1 TVTTDADGTAV
12 IQPTSTTAGVVTV
25 EALVDGTEIN
35 NSPAT
40 ATFVA
45 GPVDYDLSNLAVT
58 KDNAVA
64 NGVDYN
70 EFTATIVDANNNP
83 IAGADVVFNI
93 TNPDGTTG
101 TQTVTTG
108 TDGTAVIQPTSTTA
122 GVVTV
127 EALVDGTEIN
137 NSPAT
142 ATFVAGP
149 VDYDLSNLAVTKDNA
164 VANGVDYNEFTATIV
179 DAHDNPIA
187 GADVVFNITNP
198 DGTTEIGRATCRE
211 KVQAAVEARS
221 TTAGV
226 VTVEALVDG
235 KEINNSPAT
244 ATFVAGPVDYDNSN
258 LAVTNDNAVAV
269 GVDYHEFTA
278 TIVDAHDNPIAGA
291 DVVFNITNPDGT
303 TGTQTVTTDANGQ
316 AVVETRSTT
325 AGVVTVEALVDGTE
339 INNSPATATFVAG
352 PVDYDLSNLA
362 VTKDNAV
369 ADGVDYNEFTATIVD
384 AN

>member
-1 TVTTDADGTAV
+1 
-12 IQPTSTTAGVVTV
+12 
-25 EALVDGTEIN
+25 
-35 NSPAT
+35 
-40 ATFVA
+40 
-45 GPVDYDLSNLAVT
+45 
-58 KDNAVA
+58 
-64 NGVDYN
+64 
-70 EFTATIVDANNNP
+70 

-101 TQTVTTG
+101 TQTVTT
-108 TDGTAVIQPTSTTA
+108 D
-122 GVVTV
+122 
-127 EALVDGTEIN
+127 
-137 NSPAT
+137 
-142 ATFVAGP
+142 
-149 VDYDLSNLAVTKDNA
+149 
-164 VANGVDYNEFTATIV
+164 ANGQA
-179 DAHDNPIA
+179 
-187 GADVVFNITNP
+187 VVET
-198 DGTTEIGRATCRE
+198 
-211 KVQAAVEARS
+211 RS

-258 LAVTNDNAVAV
+258 LAVTKDNAVAD
-269 GVDYHEFTA
+269 GVDYNEFTA

-325 AGVVTVEALVDGTE
+325 AGVVTVEALVDGKE

-352 PVDYDLSNLA
+352 PVDYDNSNLA

-384 AN
+384 AHDNQIGRASGRDSINNSDGTAGTQTVTTGADGTAVIQPTSTTAGVVTVEALVDGKEINNSPATATFVAGPVDYDNSNLAVTKDNAVADGVDYNEFTATIVDAHDN

>member
-1 TVTTDADGTAV
+1 
-12 IQPTSTTAGVVTV
+12 
-25 EALVDGTEIN
+25 
-35 NSPAT
+35 
-40 ATFVA
+40 
-45 GPVDYDLSNLAVT
+45 NLAVT

-101 TQTVTTG
+101 TLPVTTG
-108 TDGTAVIQPTSTTA
+108 ADGTADIHPTSTTA
-122 GVVTV
+122 GIVTV

-164 VANGVDYNEFTATIV
+164 VADGVDYNEFTATIV
-179 DAHDNPIA
+179 DANNNPIA

-198 DGTTEIGRATCRE
+198 DGTTGTQTVTTGADGT
-211 KVQAAVEARS
+211 AVIQPTS

-226 VTVEALVDG
+226 VTVEALVG
-235 KEINNSPAT
+235 GTEINNSPAT
-244 ATFVAGPVDYDNSN
+244 ATFVAGAIDYDLSN
-258 LAVTNDNAVAV
+258 LAVTKDNAVAD
-269 GVDYHEFTA
+269 GVDYNEFTA
-278 TIVDAHDNPIAGA
+278 TIVDANNNPIAGA

-369 ADGVDYNEFTATIVD
+369 ANGVDYNEFTATIVD

>member
-1 TVTTDADGTAV
+1 
-12 IQPTSTTAGVVTV
+12 
-25 EALVDGTEIN
+25 
-35 NSPAT
+35 
-40 ATFVA
+40 
-45 GPVDYDLSNLAVT
+45 
-58 KDNAVA
+58 
-64 NGVDYN
+64 
-70 EFTATIVDANNNP
+70 

-101 TQTVTTG
+101 TQTVTT
-108 TDGTAVIQPTSTTA
+108 D
-122 GVVTV
+122 
-127 EALVDGTEIN
+127 
-137 NSPAT
+137 
-142 ATFVAGP
+142 
-149 VDYDLSNLAVTKDNA
+149 
-164 VANGVDYNEFTATIV
+164 ANGQA
-179 DAHDNPIA
+179 
-187 GADVVFNITNP
+187 VVET
-198 DGTTEIGRATCRE
+198 
-211 KVQAAVEARS
+211 RS

-244 ATFVAGPVDYDNSN
+244 ATFVAGPVDYALLN
-258 LAVTNDNAVAV
+258 LAVTKDNAVAD
-269 GVDYHEFTA
+269 GVDYNEFTA

-325 AGVVTVEALVDGTE
+325 AGVVTVEALVDGEE

-352 PVDYDLSNLA
+352 PVDNDNSNLA

-384 AN
+384 AHDNPIAGADVVFNITNPD